1 MPALAGVSIAVSEA
15 IEELYPDKIKYFKSK
30 KAEGVKECK
39 EILDKALSGNLD
51 ATFIEGMGC
60 VGGCVGGPKILVP
73 ASDAKKAV
81 DKFAYDASIK
91 VAVHS
96 KILDD
101 VLEKIGITS
110 LEDFKDPKKINML
123 EREF

>member
-1 MPALAGVSIAVSEA
+1 
-15 IEELYPDKIKYFKSK
+15 
-30 KAEGVKECK
+30 
-39 EILDKALSGNLD
+39 
-51 ATFIEGMGC
+51 MGC

-81 DKFAYDASIK
+81 DKF
-91 VAVHS
+91 AVHS

>member
-1 MPALAGVSIAVSEA
+1 MKKIQNVLVFGIFVVAFLIPIGLLSLTVGPSRWIAN
-15 IEELYPDKIKYFKSK
+15 Y
-30 KAEGVKECK
+30 
-39 EILDKALSGNLD
+39 
-51 ATFIEGMGC
+51 
-60 VGGCVGGPKILVP
+60 
-73 ASDAKKAV
+73 AKKAV